1 MKTPLLLIACLATA
15 VLLAGCAG
23 TDDESTGDD
32 AQSGRELNQ
41 DVTIGEG
48 DGSTNMTNET
58 DANSTAS
65 SGATGG

>member
-23 TDDESTGDD
+23 TDNESTGDD

-41 DVTIGEG
+41 DVVIEG
-48 DGSTNMTNET
+48 DDTNMTNET
-58 DANSTAS
+58 DANSTAT